1 MDMRCPIDFLSMLYI
16 KTSKCKKFGL
26 MIMFGWS
33 LALQLLLVGV
43 SLLAYHPLKL
53 FYCQEIN

>member
-1 MDMRCPIDFLSMLYI
+1 
-16 KTSKCKKFGL
+16 
-26 MIMFGWS
+26 
-33 LALQLLLVGV
+33 LQLLLVGV